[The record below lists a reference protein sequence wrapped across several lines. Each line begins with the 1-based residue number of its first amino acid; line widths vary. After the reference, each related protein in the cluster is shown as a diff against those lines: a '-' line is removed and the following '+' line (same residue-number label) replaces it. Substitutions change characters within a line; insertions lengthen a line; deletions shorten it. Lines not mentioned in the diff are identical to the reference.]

1 MSVSQRRHFAA
12 PTYYSRTAPGTSRPL
27 TIGLL
32 LLIPALV
39 TVGPLVATA
48 MIRRHHGSFGAAVTP
63 VVVAVSVTLC
73 CAALVAFGTA
83 WRNSHLRKRLSPRG
97 NG

>member
-1 MSVSQRRHFAA
+1 MSLSQRRHFAA
-12 PTYYSRTAPGTSRPL
+12 TPYYRGTAPGTSRPL

-48 MIRRHHGSFGAAVTP
+48 LIRRHQANFGAAVTP
-63 VVVAVSVTLC
+63 VLVAVTVTLC
-73 CAALVAFGTA
+73 CAALVAFGAA
-83 WRNSHLRKRLSPRG
+83 WRNSHLRKRPSPRG
-97 NG
+97 HG